1 MTSFKIEYVNS
12 NPFRNGILKVFDD
25 LSYSLNW
32 HGFKHEIARTTLKSA
47 LKNCTEV
54 QAKEYLSKLNQSCIE
69 ILCKT
74 EKLN

>member
-1 MTSFKIEYVNS
+1 MTSFKLKSVNS

-47 LKNCTEV
+47 LKNCTEA
-54 QAKEYLSKLNQSCIE
+54 QAREYLNKLNESCNE

-74 EKLN
+74 TILN